1 MKQKRT
7 FVTLLLV
14 IAILCLGI
22 AYAAISSVNLTI
34 TGNVSAIAA
43 EGTVEVEF
51 TDAKVE
57 TTSKGIVTA
66 EPYTEVTEGESTKQ
80 DYTKATINVS
90 ELKAAGE
97 KAIVKYTIENKA
109 EDVAATLADPTITWD
124 NKEWFNVTCTLS
136 GKTLDK
142 NSDQIT
148 TDTQTATVEVELLKT
163 PVSTADQ
170 TAATDEITITINA
183 APVENKVPQ
192 N

>member
-90 ELKAAGE
+90 ELKAAE
-97 KAIVKYTIENKA
+97 KKQ
-109 EDVAATLADPTITWD
+109 L
-124 NKEWFNVTCTLS
+124 LS
-136 GKTLDK
+136 I
-142 NSDQIT
+142 Q
-148 TDTQTATVEVELLKT
+148 LKIKRKMWL
-163 PVSTADQ
+163 Q
-170 TAATDEITITINA
+170 H
-183 APVENKVPQ
+183 
-192 N
+192 